1 MKTKR
6 LLIGLVFLGLSPVM
20 AGESWLPRESVRL
33 WQDIAS
39 SDDGN
44 RLVAVVSGGQIYT
57 SQDSGTN
64 WTPRDSN
71 RDWVAVAS
79 SADGTRLVAAATI
92 DSKRGSVFTSSDAGV
107 TWLERSSLMSAVT
120 DVACSSDGAK
130 LVVSRDSYP
139 LQTSSDGGANWTA
152 RETARGWCC
161 VASSGN
167 GQMLTACVYG
177 DRIFAS
183 TNAGVTWGS
192 FPVTG
197 TWSSVSC
204 SLSGSRV
211 VAGDQFGTAG
221 TFTGPIWTGSLSSRA
236 PFWTWTPHQV
246 GEWEGVAYASDGTRL
261 AACCGDDH
269 VFTSD
274 DHGGTW
280 TPHETHRQWRSVAVS
295 ADGTKLAACVWNGQ
309 IYTGIVPGLPAS
321 LSIRLGSADTVIV
334 SWPYPSNG
342 YSLTQTPSLSV
353 TGWTAVTDA
362 PAQVGSEW
370 QVTVLA
376 AAQRFY
382 RLSTD

>member
-6 LLIGLVFLGLSPVM
+6 ILIGLVFLGLSPLM

-39 SDDGN
+39 SEDGN

-92 DSKRGSVFTSSDAGV
+92 DSNRGSVFTSSDAGV
-107 TWLERSSLMSAVT
+107 TWLERSSLMRAVT
-120 DVACSSDGAK
+120 DVACSSDGTK
-130 LVVSRDSYP
+130 LVVSCDGYP
-139 LQTSSDGGANWTA
+139 LHTSSDGGTNWTSC
-152 RETARGWCC
+152 ETARFWCC
-161 VASSGN
+161 VASSGD
-167 GQMLTACVYG
+167 GKMLTACVYG
-177 DRIFAS
+177 DRIFGS
-183 TNAGVTWGS
+183 TNGGMTWAS

-197 TWSSVSC
+197 AWYSVAC

-211 VAGDQFGTAG
+211 VAGDRFGTAG
-221 TFTGPIWTGSLSSRA
+221 FWYGPIWTGSLSSRTHT
-236 PFWTWTPHQV
+236 WTWNPHQV
-246 GEWEGVAYASDGTRL
+246 GEWQGVAYASDGTRL
-261 AACCGDDH
+261 AGCCWDDQ

-274 DHGGTW
+274 DQGATW
-280 TPHETHRQWRSVAVS
+280 TPHETQRQWQSVAVS

-309 IYTGIVPGLPAS
+309 IYTGIVPGLPPS
-321 LSIRLGSADTVIV
+321 LTIRRGAADTVIV

-342 YSLTQTPSLSV
+342 YSLTQTHSLSA
-353 TGWTAVTDA
+353 TGWTAVTDT
-362 PAQVGSEW
+362 PAQVDSEW

-382 RLSTD
+382 RLSTE

>member
-6 LLIGLVFLGLSPVM
+6 ILVGLVFLGLSPVM

-79 SADGTRLVAAATI
+79 SADGTRLVAAATSG
-92 DSKRGSVFTSSDAGV
+92 SKGGVFTSSDAGV
-107 TWLERSSLMSAVT
+107 TWLQRSSIMSAVT
-120 DVACSSDGAK
+120 DVACSSDGTK
-130 LVVSRDSYP
+130 LVVSRSGYP
-139 LQTSSDGGANWTA
+139 LLTSSDGGTNWTA
-152 RETARGWCC
+152 RETARSWSC

-167 GQMLTACVYG
+167 GTMLTACVYG

-183 TNAGVTWGS
+183 TNAGVTWAS

-197 TWSSVSC
+197 TWFSVAC
-204 SLSGSRV
+204 SLSGTRV
-211 VAGDQFGTAG
+211 VAGDRFGTAG
-221 TFTGPIWTGSLSSRA
+221 TFSGPIWTASVSSR
-236 PFWTWTPHQV
+236 FGVWTWTPHQV

-261 AACCGDDH
+261 AACSYDDH

-274 DHGGTW
+274 DHGATW
-280 TPHETHRQWRSVAVS
+280 TPHETNRQWRSVAIS

-309 IYTGIVPGLPAS
+309 IYTGIVPGLPPS
-321 LSIRLGSADTVIV
+321 LTIRRGSADTVIV

-342 YSLTQTPSLSV
+342 YSLTHAHSLSA
-353 TGWTAVTDA
+353 TGWEAVTDA

-370 QVTVLA
+370 QVTVSA
-376 AAQRFY
+376 SAQRFY
-382 RLSTD
+382 RLSTE

>member
-6 LLIGLVFLGLSPVM
+6 ILVGLVFLGLSPVM

-79 SADGTRLVAAATI
+79 SADGTHLVAAATSG
-92 DSKRGSVFTSSDAGV
+92 SKGGVFTSSDAGV
-107 TWLERSSLMSAVT
+107 TWLQRSTIMSAVT
-120 DVACSSDGAK
+120 DVACSSDGTK
-130 LVVSRDSYP
+130 LVVSRSGYP
-139 LQTSSDGGANWTA
+139 LLTSSDGGTNWTA
-152 RETARGWCC
+152 RETARSWSC

-167 GQMLTACVYG
+167 GTMLTACVYG

-197 TWSSVSC
+197 TWFSVAC

-211 VAGDQFGTAG
+211 VAGDRFGTAG
-221 TFTGPIWTGSLSSRA
+221 TFSGPIWTASVSSR
-236 PFWTWTPHQV
+236 FGVWTWTPHQV
-246 GEWEGVAYASDGTRL
+246 GEWEAVAYASDGTRL
-261 AACCGDDH
+261 AACYYDDH
-269 VFTSD
+269 VYTSD
-274 DHGGTW
+274 DHGATW
-280 TPHETHRQWRSVAVS
+280 TPHETHRQWRSVAIS

-309 IYTGIVPGLPAS
+309 IYTGIVPGLPPS
-321 LSIRLGSADTVIV
+321 LTIRRGSADTVVV

-342 YSLTQTPSLSV
+342 YSLTQTHSLSA
-353 TGWTAVTDA
+353 TGWQAVTDA
-362 PAQVGSEW
+362 PAQ
-370 QVTVLA
+370 
-376 AAQRFY
+376 
-382 RLSTD
+382 